1 MDCKDSCVVK
11 ECIGKRVSL
20 GCISVSEGFYLFK
33 GFKNRNTFFYI
44 DKTLVNGKFTLEKC
58 CDISSSFRMLPEVR
72 RH

>member
-11 ECIGKRVSL
+11 ECRGQRLSL
-20 GCISVSEGFYLFK
+20 GCSSLSEGFYLFK
-33 GFKNRNTFFYI
+33 GFKNRNPFLFK